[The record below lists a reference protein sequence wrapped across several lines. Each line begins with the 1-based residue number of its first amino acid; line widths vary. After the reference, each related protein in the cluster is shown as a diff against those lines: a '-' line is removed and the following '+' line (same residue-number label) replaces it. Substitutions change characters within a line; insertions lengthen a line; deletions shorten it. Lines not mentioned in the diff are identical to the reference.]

1 MRKASLD
8 CFLKWNS
15 FPVHH
20 NAHHKERS
28 PNKRRSLIDIWAGK
42 KYSYLAKVNHCLAL
56 FLFLTHSVT
65 PVVKI
70 WVMWLWL
77 ISTFNYLS
85 LEAGN
90 NDIVD
95 IVIIIIIIIVIFII
109 TIIVLITAIM
119 NVGSVWW
126 WFDCSPS
133 EGESCLPAQTVKW
146 D

>member
-28 PNKRRSLIDIWAGK
+28 PNKKKKFDWHLSRKKIFLSCQGQSLPCLVSLPDSFSDSGCEDL
-42 KYSYLAKVNHCLAL
+42 SDVTLADQY
-56 FLFLTHSVT
+56 
-65 PVVKI
+65 
-70 WVMWLWL
+70 
-77 ISTFNYLS
+77 FNYLS